1 MEKTATL
8 INGKKISEIFC
19 ESLKIRVDRLKQYG
33 ISPCIALINAS
44 EDPASEIYIRKKE
57 KLAASIGIKSY
68 IHKLKSGIKE
78 SNIAELIE
86 ELNNDKSVHAILLQS
101 PLAPDLRFR
110 ELVDLISVNKD
121 VDGLTSINQ
130 GRLALGENSIVP
142 CTPLGVLH
150 LIKTVH
156 KNISG
161 LHAVII
167 GRSQIVGRPLASLL
181 LKENCS
187 VTVLHS
193 KSNNIKEISRSAD
206 ILISAVGKPKFLNM
220 DFVKVGVT
228 IIDVG
233 INRIVNVSGNKKVV
247 GDVDFEEVSKIAGA
261 ITPVPNGVG
270 PMTVAYL
277 MNNTVQLAELRLKSI

>member
-1 MEKTATL
+1 MEKISTI
-8 INGKKISEIFC
+8 INGKKISEEFC
-19 ESLKIRVDRLKQYG
+19 ESIKIRVDKLKQYG
-33 ISPCIALINAS
+33 ITPCIALINAS

-57 KLAASIGIKSY
+57 KLASSIGIKSD

-78 SNIAELIE
+78 SDIAELIKK
-86 ELNNDKSVHAILLQS
+86 LNNDKEVHAILLQS
-101 PLAPDLRFR
+101 PLAPGLRFR

-181 LKENCS
+181 LKEDCS

-193 KSNNIKEISRSAD
+193 KSHYIKEICRSAD
-206 ILISAVGKPKFLNM
+206 ILISAVGKPKFLNI
-220 DFVKVGVT
+220 DFVKPGTT

-233 INRIVNVSGNKKVV
+233 INRIVDSSGNKKVV
-247 GDVDFEEVSKIAGA
+247 GDVNFDEVSKRAGA

-277 MNNTVQLAELRLKSI
+277 MSNTIQLAELKLKSI